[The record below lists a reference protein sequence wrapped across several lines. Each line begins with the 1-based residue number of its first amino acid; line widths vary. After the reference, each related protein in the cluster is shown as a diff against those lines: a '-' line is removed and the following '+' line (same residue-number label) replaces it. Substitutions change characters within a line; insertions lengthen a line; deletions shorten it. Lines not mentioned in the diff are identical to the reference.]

1 MPTGLCAHLEEHT
14 EAVSAGA
21 SGCENRR
28 RPGRDGELIP
38 PCSSVLSG
46 FFFLTCMFKKK
57 KKIKE
62 FIYSFNKQFWYG
74 FLPLGADWCWGAM
87 QLSPVTCHPG

>member
-28 RPGRDGELIP
+28 WPGRDGELIP

-57 KKIKE
+57 KK
-62 FIYSFNKQFWYG
+62 N
-74 FLPLGADWCWGAM
+74 
-87 QLSPVTCHPG
+87 